1 MADDRRF
8 EGHHGPAA
16 RHGVGPSGAWLLRE
30 RTGESASTR
39 SLHLPGATLA
49 EAARLI
55 EVDLEAPLDVGHDAL
70 LAAEDPHATAVAF
83 LQRGVELLAAG

>member
-1 MADDRRF
+1 MIVDSRATTARP
-8 EGHHGPAA
+8 PATA
-16 RHGVGPSGAWLLRE
+16 SATSGAWLLRE

-49 EAARLI
+49 EAARLV